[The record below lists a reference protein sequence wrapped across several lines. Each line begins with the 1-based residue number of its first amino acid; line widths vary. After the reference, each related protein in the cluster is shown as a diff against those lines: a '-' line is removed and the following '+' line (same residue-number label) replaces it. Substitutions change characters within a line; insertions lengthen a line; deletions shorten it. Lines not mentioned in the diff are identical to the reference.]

1 MKSLSGSLAA
11 LAMLAARD
19 GNWEDAAR
27 MLSQA
32 AVAPDSELFLEESL
46 AGNYVVS
53 AIADS
58 VSGVLGDSMSQSVA
72 ALSAALEIVGE
83 DDRQAA
89 LSHSLYGDE
98 EEVTTSLASDED
110 EDDVDFDLDDEEEDD
125 DAISNSSS
133 LISFD

>member
-58 VSGVLGDSMSQSVA
+58 VSGVLGDSMAQSVA
-72 ALSAALEIVGE
+72 ALSAALEIE
-83 DDRQAA
+83 DETDRQAA

-98 EEVTTSLASDED
+98 EINESLASSEDEDEVDFDLDED
-110 EDDVDFDLDDEEEDD
+110 EDDEQV
-125 DAISNSSS
+125 ISNSSS
-133 LISFD
+133 LISF

>member
-32 AVAPDSELFLEESL
+32 AVAQDSEQFLEESL
-46 AGNYVVS
+46 SGNYVVS
-53 AIADS
+53 AIVDS
-58 VSGVLGDSMSQSVA
+58 VSGVLSTSMSESVA
-72 ALSAALEIVGE
+72 ALSAALQIQGE
-83 DDRQAA
+83 EEEQAA
-89 LSHSLYGDE
+89 LSNSLYGE
-98 EEVTTSLASDED
+98 
-110 EDDVDFDLDDEEEDD
+110 D
-125 DAISNSSS
+125 DAIDLSLSHDSDGVDFGEDEEDAGEHAVSNSSS

>member
-46 AGNYVVS
+46 AGNYVVA

-58 VSGVLGDSMSQSVA
+58 VSCTLSGSMSESVA
-72 ALSAALEIVGE
+72 ALSAALEIQDE
-83 DDRQAA
+83 QDRRAA
-89 LSHSLYGDE
+89 LSASLYGDDE
-98 EEVTTSLASDED
+98 EIDVSLSSDED
-110 EDDVDFDLDDEEEDD
+110 EDDIDFDLGDDEEDE
-125 DAISNSSS
+125 AISNSSS
-133 LISFD
+133 LIRFN